1 MKICHQC
8 ETLWCQNSPM
18 YINIV
23 ENMLY
28 KDMTFKRTERSHI
41 AAWQESAV
49 IVVWQE
55 KYTNTCN
62 SKNLMW
68 ASKFVT
74 PCVKQLWVIVRA
86 FNACLKFI
94 FHMHISCSNAAWQE
108 FVISPGKFIFELCEA
123 QNLSLRMS
131 VGPGKNK
138 QTSVTIING
147 CQLFRWQFQM
157 SSWCNFG
164 WNVTIIKL
172 SYIIKYY

>member
-1 MKICHQC
+1 MSLCLSVGPGKNKQTSVTIINGCQLFRWQFQMSSWCNFGWNVTIIKLSYHQI
-8 ETLWCQNSPM
+8 L
-18 YINIV
+18 
-23 ENMLY
+23 
-28 KDMTFKRTERSHI
+28 
-41 AAWQESAV
+41 
-49 IVVWQE
+49 
-55 KYTNTCN
+55 
-62 SKNLMW
+62 LM
-68 ASKFVT
+68 SVT
-74 PCVKQLWVIVRA
+74 I
-86 FNACLKFI
+86 I
-94 FHMHISCSNAAWQE
+94 IE

-172 SYIIKYY
+172 SYQILLTTVTIIILSYEIINVSHNY